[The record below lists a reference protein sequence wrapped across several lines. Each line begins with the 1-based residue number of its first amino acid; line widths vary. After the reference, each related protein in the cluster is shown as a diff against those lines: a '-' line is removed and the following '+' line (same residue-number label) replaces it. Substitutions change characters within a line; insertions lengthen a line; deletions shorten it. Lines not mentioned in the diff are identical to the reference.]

1 MLRFFIDKLH
11 KLFYI
16 YLCKRKQQE
25 VTNMNPYY
33 VTSCWNNELKKWV
46 YKVMER
52 RWFQLARYLISIGS
66 LSDQAAEE
74 YENNGYKLECL
85 PKEER
90 IVKSKREAMM
100 NNAFNLGYADG
111 RLSKTWAMFLKEGF
125 IQPRDGWERSFC
137 YRWDGGRTYYDRALG
152 KHGYVLKS
160 SGVRKYMKALKNL
173 SEYRKQAEI
182 RCAKKNGIEYKESTI
197 FSEC

>member
-1 MLRFFIDKLH
+1 
-11 KLFYI
+11 
-16 YLCKRKQQE
+16 
-25 VTNMNPYY
+25 MNPYY
-33 VTSCWNNELKKWV
+33 VTRCWNNELKKCV

-52 RWFQLARYLISIGS
+52 RWFQLARYLVSIGS

-74 YENNGYKLECL
+74 YENNGYKLERL
-85 PKEER
+85 PREER

-100 NNAFNLGYADG
+100 NNAFGLGYADG
-111 RLSKTWAMFLKEGF
+111 FLSKTWAMFLHDGL

-137 YRWDGGRTYYDRALG
+137 YRWDGGKTYYERALG
-152 KHGYVLKS
+152 KHGYVLTRYGIS
-160 SGVRKYMKALKNL
+160 KYMEVLPKL

-182 RCAKKNGIEYKESTI
+182 RCAKKNGIEFKESTI

>member
-1 MLRFFIDKLH
+1 
-11 KLFYI
+11 
-16 YLCKRKQQE
+16 
-25 VTNMNPYY
+25 MNPYY
-33 VTSCWNNELKKWV
+33 VTRCWNNELKKCM
-46 YKVMER
+46 YKVLEH

-66 LSDQAAEE
+66 LSDQAAEK
-74 YENNGYKLECL
+74 YENNGYKLERL
-85 PKEER
+85 TWEEL

-100 NNAFNLGYADG
+100 SNAFGLVYADG
-111 RLSKTWAMFLKEGF
+111 LLSKTWAMFLHDGF

-137 YRWDGGRTYYDRALG
+137 YRWGGGKTYYERALG
-152 KHGYVLKS
+152 KHGYLLTEY
-160 SGVRKYMKALKNL
+160 GVCKYLNALKNL